1 MKTTI
6 GFINTRLYTDI
17 KSVEIFEENGKTY
30 AVDVKKEVG
39 DVEPEFIEG
48 GFVARCV
55 NQNEVWRSGVVV
67 RDGTPFE
74 VEERNGVWGFV
85 KDSVKVIEFGKGHPI
100 YEKDEKAWLEEMAE
114 KGYFAELIED
124 DWRKVYR
131 YFKPTK
137 NGTPRKKFVK
147 LGTVEKTC
155 KWFYDYNF

>member
-1 MKTTI
+1 MKTL
-6 GFINTRLYTDI
+6 GYINTQLYTDI
-17 KSVEIFEENGKTY
+17 KSVEVFEENGKFY
-30 AVDVKKEVG
+30 AVDVEKRIG
-39 DVEPEFIEG
+39 DVKPEFHVG
-48 GFVARCV
+48 GFCHHVSNPYA
-55 NQNEVWRSGVVV
+55 VWGAGKIV
-67 RDGTPFE
+67 RVSDPFE

-137 NGTPRKKFVK
+137 AGTPRKKFVK
-147 LGTVEKTC
+147 IGKLEKEC
-155 KWFYDYNF
+155 RYFYDFNF